1 MNEFEKQVSNS
12 LSEEE
17 QEKIAGGKT
26 ISPTLTLNEF
36 RKYKKKYEEELKKRE
51 EELKYQEYLRYRE
64 YLENEKKQNTAETTP
79 TTEPNTTNL

>member
-17 QEKIAGGKT
+17 QDKIAGGIINT
-26 ISPTLTLNEF
+26 RITPITQNEL
-36 RKYKKKYEEELKKRE
+36 YKLYEKQLERRRE
-51 EELKYQEYLRYRE
+51 ALKYQEYLRYRE

-79 TTEPNTTNL
+79 TTEPNTTNP